1 MQRFQEEIDNLNFK
15 YGGIKNLMGKPG
27 AVVVVDALTDANAV
41 REAEA
46 LGIPVFA
53 VVDTNVNPTGIN
65 YVIPGNDDAIKSI
78 QLLLSYFAKAVAEGA
93 GAVKK
98 EDKAVKKGDK

>member
-1 MQRFQEEIDNLNFK
+1 MRSCLR
-15 YGGIKNLMGKPG
+15 YS
-27 AVVVVDALTDANAV
+27 
-41 REAEA
+41 
-46 LGIPVFA
+46 LGVPVFA

-78 QLLLSYFAKAVAEGA
+78 QLLLSYFTEAAAEGT
-93 GAVKK
+93 GAAKK